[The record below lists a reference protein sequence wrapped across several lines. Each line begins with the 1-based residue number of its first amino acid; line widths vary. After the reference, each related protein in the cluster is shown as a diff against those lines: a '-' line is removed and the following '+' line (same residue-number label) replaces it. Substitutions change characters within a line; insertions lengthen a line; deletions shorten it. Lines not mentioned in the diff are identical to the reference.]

1 MSLVIP
7 GGSYIHTTSMKTK
20 TDSLKQYVE
29 LRKALLAEKTKLES
43 RLAQINEALGSQ
55 QQPEAPVNKESSAP
69 SATEQSAPSGTR
81 SRVRNSIS
89 LRTAAIQVT
98 KAEPLSKAQILAAV
112 KKLGY
117 KFGVSDPI
125 PSLNTVLYTKPK
137 FKNVDGK
144 FSPPE

>member
-1 MSLVIP
+1 
-7 GGSYIHTTSMKTK
+7 MKTK

-29 LRKALLAEKTKLES
+29 LRKTLLAEKTKLET

-55 QQPEAPVNKESSAP
+55 QPAEAPVTKESSPAAP
-69 SATEQSAPSGTR
+69 ESTPAGPR
-81 SRVRNSIS
+81 SRARNSIS
-89 LRTAAIQVT
+89 LRNAAIQVT

>member
-1 MSLVIP
+1 MSVE
-7 GGSYIHTTSMKTK
+7 SYIHTTSMKTK

-29 LRKALLAEKTKLES
+29 LRKALLTEKTKLEA

-55 QQPEAPVNKESSAP
+55 QQAEAPTSKEP
-69 SATEQSAPSGTR
+69 SPAAAEPTASGAR